1 MSFVNNSICPKCK
14 ATYTYGNESFPKTYR
29 NAVIFTLYGGLLIGI
44 LSDIKISF
52 CVLFLV
58 SLVWYFAH
66 AYKSARANFSFC
78 FPCKQKTYIQLCTH
92 LQEGDVLAGLN
103 IVFVAIT
110 SVIYGRVTNNISE
123 QFVQDFVR
131 FIFVP
136 RK

>member
-29 NAVIFTLYGGLLIGI
+29 NAVIFTLYGGLLVGI
-44 LSDIKISF
+44 LSDIKISL
-52 CVLFLV
+52 CLLFLV

-66 AYKSARANFSFC
+66 AYKSAWGNFPFC
-78 FPCKQKTYIQLCTH
+78 FPCKQKTYIQSCTH